1 MNKFFTLNIN
11 ERIKNIEEIRI
22 DKWMMEGKMD
32 IEKERELLIIEMEK
46 RRNKMEDTKEYG
58 K

>member
-1 MNKFFTLNIN
+1 MSI
-11 ERIKNIEEIRI
+11 IKNIEEIRI